1 MLLLV
6 MQLLYCKGC
15 NIAGLAIV
23 GAVYENPSGNWL
35 QRLAAGETALAVF
48 TNISISN
55 IKQRS
60 QVIHI
65 NKTQIVQTTS
75 IQIVQNRIKN
85 QVIIILPKCTLFPNN
100 SYEFF
105 LVITMKVY
113 LHLPTLCTEV
123 GLIVDIKCLFEV
135 SCLHLS
141 AQTFIQINCILLCV
155 WIL

>member
-6 MQLLYCKGC
+6 MQLLSCKGC

-35 QRLAAGETALAVF
+35 QRLAVGETALAVF

-60 QVIHI
+60 QVKHS
-65 NKTQIVQTTS
+65 NKTQMTLCKPQVK
-75 IQIVQNRIKN
+75 KN

-100 SYEFF
+100 FYEFF

-123 GLIVDIKCLFEV
+123 GLTVDIQCFFEV